1 LDLHAALGGRARP
14 AARRRP
20 SPRWFAGG
28 RDEQHRRP
36 RRARS
41 RRRPPAALRAVN
53 AVRAPE
59 VDASGA
65 RTAGTGSRWTRGAE
79 SAGGSAVVRAGPRV
93 VALGARQALG
103 LAAHEQDDDDDD
115 RHPADGEQH
124 DHRGR
129 HAGIAAGRL
138 TDLAALLGVLARF
151 VDATASESGLRRLL
165 GRFLDVAAGAF
176 GVLDRERVVSGD
188 RVAVLGHHP
197 PGHLVVAGLEVIGQ
211 GDLQLLA
218 LDGQLTGGDV
228 VAVDDDG
235 DLGADLLDL
244 TGEGHLEPL
253 RLL

>member
-1 LDLHAALGGRARP
+1 RP
-14 AARRRP
+14 AARCRP
-20 SPRWFAGG
+20 RPRWFAGG
-28 RDEQHRRP
+28 RDEQHRWP

-79 SAGGSAVVRAGPRV
+79 SAGPSAVLRAGPRV

-129 HAGIAAGRL
+129 HAGVAAGRL

-151 VDATASESGLRRLL
+151 VHDTASESGLRRLL
-165 GRFLDVAAGAF
+165 GRFLDVVAGAF
-176 GVLDRERVVSGD
+176 AVPDRDRVVSAD
-188 RVAVLGHHP
+188 RVAVLVHHSP
-197 PGHLVVAGLEVIGQ
+197 RLLLVAGLEVIGQ
-211 GDLQLLA
+211 VYLHLLA
-218 LDGQLTGGDV
+218 FDGQLTCGDV
-228 VAVDDDG
+228 LAADDDG
-235 DLGADLLDL
+235 VLGAVLLDL
-244 TGEGHLEPL
+244 TGEGYLEPL
-253 RLL
+253 RLLVEFG